1 MKRLT
6 SIAAAIIV
14 VVAIASVGAFAF
26 IYYGSGTLRIE
37 ITDPPTDWGE
47 VTQIYLSYS
56 AIEIHRVDA
65 GNESGW
71 TTVID
76 TGGSINLTST
86 LNVSQLVGSKN
97 LQAGIYNQIRF
108 NIDEAN
114 VTVDGQNYTATVP
127 SDVLKVLIPEGGIEV
142 TSGQTSTLLIELDI
156 VVKGSKETT
165 FRIVPAV
172 KAAPA

>member
-1 MKRLT
+1 LKRRT

-14 VVAIASVGAFAF
+14 VVAIASVGAFAY

-37 ITDPPTDWGE
+37 MADPPADWGE
-47 VTQIYLSYS
+47 ATQVYLSYS

-76 TGGSINLTST
+76 TGGSINLTNT
-86 LNVSQLVGSKN
+86 LNVSQLIGLKN

-114 VTVDGQNYTATVP
+114 VTVDEQNYTATVP
-127 SDVLKVLIPEGGIEV
+127 SDVLRVPITKGGIEV
-142 TSGQTSTLLIELDI
+142 TSGQTSILLIDLDI
-156 VVKGSKETT
+156 LVEGSKETA

-172 KAAPA
+172 KAAPV